1 MAETEEKSAFGLI
14 LAEKLQKLKSELFAT
29 FCCKM
34 CGGGVYTANMVNFFP
49 LWEIEGQDGLRGHY
63 LHGEWNLS
71 GDRIFQVRK
80 ERKLFQTKLAELMQA
95 RGVEVERMTISSI
108 ENKTRAV
115 TDYEL
120 VVLSDIFRVS
130 IAWFVGRE

>member
-1 MAETEEKSAFGLI
+1 
-14 LAEKLQKLKSELFAT
+14 
-29 FCCKM
+29 
-34 CGGGVYTANMVNFFP
+34 
-49 LWEIEGQDGLRGHY
+49 
-63 LHGEWNLS
+63 
-71 GDRIFQVRK
+71 
-80 ERKLFQTKLAELMQA
+80 MQA